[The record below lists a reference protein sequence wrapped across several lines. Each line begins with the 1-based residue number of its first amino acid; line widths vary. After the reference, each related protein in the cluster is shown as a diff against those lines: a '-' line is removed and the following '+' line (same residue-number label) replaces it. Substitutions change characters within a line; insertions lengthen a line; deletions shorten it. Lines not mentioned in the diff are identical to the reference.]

1 MHAIKSF
8 FTPSYEGNI
17 PKFFIYRIL
26 YNFMLF
32 LPVWVI
38 FMQDKFGLTL
48 TEVTFNDSA
57 FWITMALTEV
67 PTGAVADTWG
77 RKQSQLIGMV
87 IATASILTFALA
99 PVYPLVLLAN
109 SLWALGITFISG
121 AELALFYDTLR
132 ELGREADYPMYRG
145 RLQAVVLVSVAVS
158 SVLGGV
164 IGEFSLVSTFT
175 ITAAFMVVATI
186 FLLLL
191 KEPPRQPD
199 AETGANLTYGQTLR
213 VTFGA
218 IRVNPGLRYAL
229 LYSSTLPLLGGTIHV
244 TFMQPYA
251 VAIGLPIA
259 ALGIIALGLRLS
271 QIIGA
276 VNASRILK
284 RFGEWGWLRLAPL
297 LVATGVIVLGVLNSV
312 TGIVLY
318 ALTGFATAVTVPLME
333 QNILRETPGSV
344 RATILSVDSLLH
356 KILLGLI
363 GPLIGL
369 LADHFSLPT
378 AFWSIG
384 LVFGFTLAVLLLL
397 WSRVRQ
403 SEPV

>member
-1 MHAIKSF
+1 MRAIKST

-48 TEVTFNDSA
+48 TQVTFNDSA

-77 RKQSQLIGMV
+77 RKQSQLIGML
-87 IATASILTFALA
+87 IAIASILTFALA

-109 SLWALGITFISG
+109 SLWAVGITFISG

-132 ELGREADYPMYRG
+132 ELGREDEYPKYRG
-145 RLQAVVLVSVAVS
+145 RLQAMVLVSIALS

-175 ITAAFMVVATI
+175 LTAAFMAVATF

-191 KEPPRQPD
+191 KEPPREPD
-199 AETGANLTYGQTLR
+199 AETGANLTYGETLR
-213 VTFGA
+213 VTLRA
-218 IRVNPGLRYAL
+218 IRANPGLRYAL
-229 LYSSTLPLLGGTIHV
+229 LYASILPLLSGAIHV

-251 VAIGLPIA
+251 IAIGLPIA
-259 ALGIIALGLRLS
+259 SLGIIALGLRLS
-271 QIIGA
+271 QITGA
-276 VNASRILK
+276 LNASRILQ
-284 RFGEWGWLRLAPL
+284 RFGEWGWLRFAPFL
-297 LVATGVIVLGVLNSV
+297 IAAGVIALGLLNSV

-318 ALTGFATAVTVPLME
+318 ALTGFATAVTGPLME
-333 QNILRETPGSV
+333 RNILRETPGSV

-356 KILLGLI
+356 RILLGLI

-369 LADHFSLPT
+369 LGDHFGLPT
-378 AFWSIG
+378 AFWSVG
-384 LVFGFTLAVLLLL
+384 LAFGLILAVLLLL

-403 SEPV
+403 SQPA